1 VNRETPEAQRRVTDQ
16 QIAWFD
22 TLNEAGAITTPLT
35 YLRVRRFQP
44 DVALMRLPMT
54 LLIGAAVA
62 GVFVVAALLYGYRVG
77 VVGQVRGQ
85 AGGPLHFLALAFV
98 LAFAL
103 GALVTTVL
111 TLASARHLVR
121 DLD

>member
-1 VNRETPEAQRRVTDQ
+1 VTDAPFTRPHQ
-16 QIAWFD
+16 ASRVQRDIPDRPPTGGLVEA
-22 TLNEAGAITTPLT
+22 LN
-35 YLRVRRFQP
+35 VRRN
-44 DVALMRLPMT
+44 
-54 LLIGAAVA
+54 AAVGFA
-62 GVFVVAALLYGYRVG
+62 VGVVVAALLYGYRVG